1 MNNSED
7 DNITNNEVSK
17 AKEPKVKKAK
27 EPKVK
32 KAKEPKVKKVKE
44 PKVKKVKEPKVKK
57 PKVKKP
63 KVKKAKEPKVKKAK
77 KDSAI
82 ENMNLKVKPLPK
94 RRGRKP
100 IGGKLLQS
108 PPSPNIILL
117 KRPSIILHLRC
128 SSADIISN
136 GKGDDPYF
144 LDIENIH
151 TSTRCNEIKEPY
163 NNDIV
168 QKNVWDKI
176 KILKKQLHSN
186 DISGKRSNCFWC
198 TYPFDNPPIYIPR
211 QERNGIIEVYG
222 CFCSPECAVAHLK
235 KEPIDTSIL
244 WERYSML
251 NNVYSGIYNYTN
263 NIKPAPCPYYTLD
276 KYYGNLSIQ
285 EYRKLLNNQQLLLI
299 VEKPL
304 TKIMPD
310 LYEENN
316 DTPNIYNNLLTE
328 QNKVQLR
335 LKRSITTSSKK
346 NVVASKF
353 MLS

>member
-1 MNNSED
+1 MK
-7 DNITNNEVSK
+7 TK
-17 AKEPKVKKAK
+17 PPPKK
-27 EPKVK
+27 
-32 KAKEPKVKKVKE
+32 
-44 PKVKKVKEPKVKK
+44 
-57 PKVKKP
+57 
-63 KVKKAKEPKVKKAK
+63 
-77 KDSAI
+77 
-82 ENMNLKVKPLPK
+82 
-94 RRGRKP
+94 RGRKP
-100 IGGKLLQS
+100 VGGKLLQS
-108 PPSPNIILL
+108 MPAQTVVIVKRPNIILHL
-117 KRPSIILHLRC
+117 KC
-128 SSADIISN
+128 SS
-136 GKGDDPYF
+136 DDVDLNKEIHGPDF

-151 TSTRCNEIKEPY
+151 TSTICNEIKEPY
-163 NNDIV
+163 NNDIAH
-168 QKNVWDKI
+168 KDVWDKI

-198 TYPFDNPPIYIPR
+198 TFPFDNPPIYIPR

-251 NNVYSGIYNYTN
+251 NNVYSGIYDYTN

-328 QNKVQLR
+328 QNNKSNLR
-335 LKRSITTSSKK
+335 LKRSTITSSKK
-346 NVVASKF
+346 NMVATKF
-353 MLS
+353 NLP